1 MKTVLF
7 ASALALLASASS
19 LQPAIA
25 APQAGSPAAVA
36 ASIAAPLAQDE
47 DRPGL
52 SHYNLSRGLALSGY
66 DPVAYFEEGGA
77 KPKKGSKKITASV
90 AGVTYRFTSAEHR
103 ELFNANPAK
112 YEPSYGGWC
121 AYSMSQGNK
130 TESDPK
136 NFLIHD
142 GRLMVFYKGLLGGN
156 ARSKWQEGD
165 ADALEIA
172 ADGTWRG
179 FSGEEPPVM
188 ESTRVG
194 LEHFN
199 LAGGVALQGYDPVS
213 YFGEA
218 PARGSAAHELLHNGV
233 TYRFSTEDNMALF
246 QEMPAKYEPAF
257 GGWCA
262 YAMAQGS
269 KFDVDPTSF
278 LIQDNQLMLF
288 YKGENG
294 DTRKAWLEGQP
305 ERSGAEAKSAWREML
320 NPPPAPVERAR

>member
-1 MKTVLF
+1 MKTSVI
-7 ASALALLASASS
+7 ASALVLLASACAV
-19 LQPAIA
+19 QPASA
-25 APQAGSPAAVA
+25 S
-36 ASIAAPLAQDE
+36 SIAPTSAPVVLIDAHALAQDD
-47 DRPGL
+47 DREGL

-66 DPVAYFEEGGA
+66 DPVAYFPEGGGR
-77 KPKKGSKKITASV
+77 PTKGSKKITATR
-90 AGVTYRFTSAEHR
+90 AGVTYRFKSSDHR
-103 ELFNANPAK
+103 DLFNANPAK
-112 YEPSYGGWC
+112 YEPAYGGWC
-121 AYSMSQGNK
+121 AFAMAMDSK
-130 TESDPK
+130 TDVDPK
-136 NFLIHD
+136 NFLIQD

-156 ARSKWQEGD
+156 TRKKWVAGDVEAQEVL
-165 ADALEIA
+165 AD
-172 ADGTWRG
+172 TNWQG
-179 FSGEEPPVM
+179 FSGEAPPAAV
-188 ESTRVG
+188 STRDG
-194 LEHFN
+194 LDHFN
-199 LAGGVALQGYDPVS
+199 LVDGLALQGYDPVS